1 MVFAC
6 RILVLSTAALMCHAA
21 FAKQPPK
28 AAATESAKSAST
40 QPMKPMAGR
49 AGAQSTKPKAATK
62 SVTAATNQRQ
72 TPPSAAPTKAKATQ
86 PQKIKQSVA
95 SPVKAAQA
103 NQVHRNNNNNNK
115 NSNKNSNT
123 SPTNPKAAPKAV
135 APILPPS
142 RVAPTAPLPITPA
155 ALAAPAPLPEVIEPI
170 YTVNQYFSKVPLT
183 HCPLVSKGYGLE
195 ITYPAANSQELPV
208 IKKVYG
214 NARLAG
220 VLEGVTLRGIN
231 GHTVHTQADFNAI
244 AFAGRSRQANH
255 LIDEMTLDVVHNG
268 VVNQVALKK
277 GDYCL
282 SNLTVESEYNIL
294 RMDFSSKGYGY
305 AAKADARVFVN
316 HDFFAQ
322 LTRNDQLTLA
332 AVAAAEQ
339 YRNSLRV
346 KRGKVGLFAGQVFGT
361 VVTLFTGVPV
371 TDLTASGASA
381 MGQVER
387 GDGATRPAVSYGY
400 YLGLTPSDMRAS
412 LEKLARYRSSYQ
424 VQGKRYDWPIP
435 DDLSDFDAAQAEL
448 NERLSSGKT
457 DLMLKPIVPSE
468 SKASNKKVAPIEA
481 ELGAGVGTY

>member
-28 AAATESAKSAST
+28 TAATEPAKSAST

-49 AGAQSTKPKAATK
+49 AGAQSTPPKAATK
-62 SVTAATNQRQ
+62 SVAAATNQRQ
-72 TPPSAAPTKAKATQ
+72 TTPSAAPTKAKATQ
-86 PQKIKQSVA
+86 PQKVKQSVA

-103 NQVHRNNNNNNK
+103 NQVHGN
-115 NSNKNSNT
+115 NKNSNT
-123 SPTNPKAAPKAV
+123 SPTNPKAEPKAEPKAVPKAV

-142 RVAPTAPLPITPA
+142 RVAPTAPVPITPA
-155 ALAAPAPLPEVIEPI
+155 AVAAPAPLPEVVEPI

-220 VLEGVTLRGIN
+220 VLEGMTLRGIN
-231 GHTVHTQADFNAI
+231 GHPVHTQADFNAI

-255 LIDEMTLDVVHNG
+255 LIDAMTLDVVHNG

-282 SNLTVESEYNIL
+282 SNLTVESEHNIL

-481 ELGAGVGTY
+481 ELGAGVWTY

>member
-1 MVFAC
+1 
-6 RILVLSTAALMCHAA
+6 MCHAA

-28 AAATESAKSAST
+28 TAATEPAKSAST

-49 AGAQSTKPKAATK
+49 AGAQSTPPKAAIK

-72 TPPSAAPTKAKATQ
+72 TAPSVASTKAKAAV
-86 PQKIKQSVA
+86 PQKVKQSVA

-103 NQVHRNNNNNNK
+103 NQVHSNNK
-115 NSNKNSNT
+115 NSNA
-123 SPTNPKAAPKAV
+123 SPTNPKAEPKAAPKAI
-135 APILPPS
+135 APILPPNQ
-142 RVAPTAPLPITPA
+142 V
-155 ALAAPAPLPEVIEPI
+155 AAPAPLPEVIEPI

-220 VLEGVTLRGIN
+220 VLEGMTLRGIN
-231 GHTVHTQADFNAI
+231 GHPVHTQADFNAI

-255 LIDEMTLDVVHNG
+255 LIDEMTLDVAYNG

-282 SNLTVESEYNIL
+282 SNLTVESEHNIL

>member
-1 MVFAC
+1 MVAQLIAFINKRRFMVFAC

-28 AAATESAKSAST
+28 AAATESVKSAST
-40 QPMKPMAGR
+40 QPIKPMAGR
-49 AGAQSTKPKAATK
+49 AGAQSAKPKAATK

-72 TPPSAAPTKAKATQ
+72 TAPSAPSTKAKATV
-86 PQKIKQSVA
+86 PQKVKQSVA

-103 NQVHRNNNNNNK
+103 NQVHRNNNNNN
-115 NSNKNSNT
+115 NNNKNSNT

-135 APILPPS
+135 APILPS
-142 RVAPTAPLPITPA
+142 NQV
-155 ALAAPAPLPEVIEPI
+155 AAPAPLPEVIEPI
-170 YTVNQYFSKVPLT
+170 YTVNQYFSKVPLM

-220 VLEGVTLRGIN
+220 VLEGMTLRGIN
-231 GHTVHTQADFNAI
+231 GHPVHTQADFNAI

-435 DDLSDFDAAQAEL
+435 DDLSDFDVAQAEL

>member
-1 MVFAC
+1 M
-6 RILVLSTAALMCHAA
+6 
-21 FAKQPPK
+21 
-28 AAATESAKSAST
+28 
-40 QPMKPMAGR
+40 
-49 AGAQSTKPKAATK
+49 
-62 SVTAATNQRQ
+62 
-72 TPPSAAPTKAKATQ
+72 
-86 PQKIKQSVA
+86 
-95 SPVKAAQA
+95 
-103 NQVHRNNNNNNK
+103 
-115 NSNKNSNT
+115 
-123 SPTNPKAAPKAV
+123 
-135 APILPPS
+135 
-142 RVAPTAPLPITPA
+142 
-155 ALAAPAPLPEVIEPI
+155 
-170 YTVNQYFSKVPLT
+170 
-183 HCPLVSKGYGLE
+183 
-195 ITYPAANSQELPV
+195 
-208 IKKVYG
+208 YG

-220 VLEGVTLRGIN
+220 VLEGATLRGIN
-231 GHTVHTQADFNAI
+231 GHPVHTQADFNAI

-255 LIDEMTLDVVHNG
+255 LIDEMTLDVAYNG

-294 RMDFSSKGYGY
+294 RMDFSSKGSGY